1 MGEAAVE
8 DARAPRGV
16 LGWIE
21 RIGNR
26 LPDPATIFVG
36 FCLLTL
42 VVSWIA
48 ARLGVAVPHPV
59 TGKTVTAVDLLSADG
74 LRTVL
79 GGLVTNFTAFAP
91 LGTVLTVMLG
101 IGVAE
106 RTGLLAAGLKASLV
120 GVPRWAVTPAVLF
133 AGMTSHVAA
142 DAGYVVLIPLAA
154 LLYASL
160 GRHPLAGVAAMFAA
174 VAGGYSA
181 NLFLGAIDPML
192 AGMTQEAARLY
203 DPSYTVLATANYYFL
218 ASSVVLLIGVGWF
231 ISERIVEPR
240 LGPWRPAG
248 EVPVLTP
255 MSPLERRGLIAAGV
269 ALLATVAVIALLTLP
284 TGAPLRDPTT
294 GDLKPFWASL
304 VGLLMLL
311 FLAPG
316 IAFGIVTGS
325 LRSDRDAVRM
335 MSEAMATMGPYI
347 VLAFFAGQFVAWF
360 RQSELGLIL
369 AIRGADLLQAIHLTG
384 APLMVGF
391 IVVAATID
399 LFVASASAKWAVMG
413 PIFVPMLMRLGWS
426 PEVTQAL
433 YRVGDS
439 VMNCVTPLNPYF
451 PIVIVAVRRYAP
463 ETRLG
468 TLLAAMLPYSIG
480 FGIAWCAFVVL
491 WVLAGLPPG
500 PNAPLHYPPHASG
513 F

>member
-1 MGEAAVE
+1 MAGEVDE
-8 DARAPRGV
+8 GAPATGGL
-16 LGWIE
+16 LGWVE
-21 RIGNR
+21 RAGNR

-36 FCLLTL
+36 FCALTM
-42 VVSWIA
+42 VVSWVAAHLGIA
-48 ARLGVAVPHPV
+48 VVHPV
-59 TGKTVTAVDLLSADG
+59 TGKTVVAVDLLSADG

-79 GGLVTNFTAFAP
+79 GGLVTNFTSFAP

-106 RTGLLAAGLKASLV
+106 RTGLLAAALKASLV
-120 GVPRWAVTPAVLF
+120 GVPRWAVTPAVFF
-133 AGMTSHVAA
+133 AGMTSHIAA

-174 VAGGYSA
+174 VAGGYAA

-192 AGMTQEAARLY
+192 AGMTQEAARLMNP
-203 DPSYTVLATANYYFL
+203 DYTVLATANYYFL
-218 ASSVVLLIGVGWF
+218 SASVVLLIGVGWF
-231 ISERIVEPR
+231 VSDRIVEPR
-240 LGPWRPAG
+240 LGPWRPTG
-248 EVPVLTP
+248 EVPVLTAL
-255 MSPLERRGLIAAGV
+255 SPLERRGLRAAGV
-269 ALLATVAVIALLTLP
+269 ALLVTVIVVVVLTLP
-284 TGAPLRDPTT
+284 AGAPLRDPAS
-294 GDLKPFWASL
+294 GDLKPFWSSL
-304 VGLLMLL
+304 VGLLM
-311 FLAPG
+311 FCFIVPG

-335 MSEAMATMGPYI
+335 MGEAMATMGPYI

-369 AIRGADLLQAIHLTG
+369 AIRGADVLRAVHLDG

-391 IVVAATID
+391 MALSALID

-413 PIFVPMLMRLGWS
+413 PVFVPMLMALGWS

-480 FGIAWCAFVVL
+480 FGIAWCAFIVL
-491 WVLAGLPPG
+491 WVTAGLPPG
-500 PNAPLHYPPHASG
+500 PNAPLHYPP
-513 F
+513 